1 MKRLMILAM
10 AALLS
15 LFAAGCG
22 GGAAAADGGKSMG
35 EAKDLPPCCANR
47 AAGTEQGAVQRISA
61 EAAQKLMATASG
73 YILLDVRTPAEYA
86 DGHIPKAVNLPNETI
101 AAQPPAI
108 LPDKDQL
115 ILVYCRSGRR
125 SHDAAT
131 KLAAMGYTNIV
142 DFGGI
147 TDWHGEIVK

>member
-15 LFAAGCG
+15 LFAGGCG

-47 AAGTEQGAVQRISA
+47 TVEAEQGAVRRISA
-61 EAAQKLMATASG
+61 EAAQKLMATASD
-73 YILLDVRTPAEYA
+73 YIVLDVRTPAEYA
-86 DGHIPKAVNLPNETI
+86 DGHIPKAINLPNETI

-108 LPDKDQL
+108 LPDKDQM